1 MKMLLKSIIQP
12 EYCIA
17 FAGGALL
24 GNARTAVVTI
34 AKSDF
39 PNGKFSFLGETERS
53 IPNPDTPQTLV
64 FYVERTEGLL
74 GQQEVCYSALC
85 GSVIG

>member
-1 MKMLLKSIIQP
+1 MTSKIIKESEQKTKRITFP
-12 EYCIA
+12 
-17 FAGGALL
+17 GGALL

-34 AKSDF
+34 VKSDF

-74 GQQEVCYSALC
+74 GQQEVCRATVSL
-85 GSVIG
+85 